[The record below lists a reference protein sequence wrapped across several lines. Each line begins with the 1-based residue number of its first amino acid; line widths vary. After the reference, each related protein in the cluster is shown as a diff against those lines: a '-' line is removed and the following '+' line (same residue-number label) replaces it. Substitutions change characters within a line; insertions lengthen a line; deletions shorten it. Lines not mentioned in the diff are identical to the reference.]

1 MIAGTARR
9 VRAPLRLLFFG
20 CLFWVSAAA
29 AQSITGT
36 VLSVAKDGS
45 GLRLKTDKGVQVI
58 QVTDQSLKDKLKGAQ
73 NPQASGT
80 PCTAPICS
88 CVCPGDK
95 VDADI
100 AITAGDNTGA
110 MTLQDISPL
119 PIAVQPWE
127 PWAVMIATAIVFLAI
142 TFILSRNIRGLLFIG
157 EDGRYSNSKT
167 QISLWFGLV
176 VVTYVAAFLMRWV
189 HAGLIGHIS
198 IPTNLLMLSGL
209 SALTFAGAKGITTAK
224 NAAATAKGGG
234 ERTKR
239 KSESTEAALNTA
251 SFPGDLLKSDD
262 GQFDLGD
269 YQMMVIVLI
278 TVVSYIWIAANFL
291 SNMPQCLSVTLP
303 DVDGTMLAMFGV
315 GQGAYLTKKAVADIN
330 H

>member
-1 MIAGTARR
+1 MSAGTARR
-9 VRAPLRLLFFG
+9 VRAPRLFVGF
-20 CLFWVSAAA
+20 LFWVSAAA
-29 AQSITGT
+29 GFQTAPEHQSHSGT

-45 GLRLKTDKGVQVI
+45 ELRLKTDEGVQVI
-58 QVTDQSLKDKLKGAQ
+58 KVTDQSLKDKLKGAQ

-88 CVCPGDK
+88 CLCPGDK
-95 VDADI
+95 VTADVVI
-100 AITAGDNTGA
+100 AGTDNSGE

-119 PIAVQPWE
+119 PISVEPWE
-127 PWAVMIATAIVFLAI
+127 PWVVMIATAVGFLAI
-142 TFILSRNIRGLLFIG
+142 TFLLSRNIRGLLFIG

-176 VVTYVAAFLMRWV
+176 IVTYVSAFLMRAV
-189 HAGLIGHIS
+189 HAGLMGHIS

-224 NAAATAKGGG
+224 HAAEVAQGNPGKQTGD
-234 ERTKR
+234 
-239 KSESTEAALNTA
+239 A
-251 SFPGDLLKSDD
+251 SFPGDLIKSDD
-262 GQFDLGD
+262 GYFDLGD
-269 YQMMVIVLI
+269 YQMMVITLI
-278 TVVSYIWIAANFL
+278 AVVSYIWIAVRFL

-315 GQGAYLTKKAVADIN
+315 GQGAYLTKKAVSDID